1 MSLISEALKKA
12 RQDAARHDAG
22 RIDGAPP
29 ALPHHMPIRRDPP
42 RTWVPAL
49 LGGFA
54 GAALVTAAL
63 LWWLR
68 PASAPAERSA
78 GGQAAGPAAT
88 AVTVDPRPDAT
99 DTAAVPA
106 PAIPSSATPVGIVPP
121 AGSTATLAEVTLP
134 AVLSSEPIH
143 LPPTGSAEKVRP
155 TPSPRAEGSAATGTA
170 GPAKAD
176 SATAIAPTAAATPV
190 AAPPPSATEL
200 PPYRVRL
207 ADGRELVLNGI
218 AAGEGVPVALVNRRA
233 VGIGESV
240 DGWQVTR
247 IEPKQVELT
256 RDGERVVLSLRR

>member
-1 MSLISEALKKA
+1 MSLISDALKKA

-29 ALPHHMPIRRDPP
+29 ALPRHMPIRRDPP
-42 RTWVPAL
+42 RAWVPAL

-68 PASAPAERSA
+68 PANAPAESA
-78 GGQAAGPAAT
+78 AVGGATRTAATPAAAVSRPRT
-88 AVTVDPRPDAT
+88 ADS
-99 DTAAVPA
+99 AAPTPGV
-106 PAIPSSATPVGIVPP
+106 PSSATPVSIVPP

-134 AVLSSEPIH
+134 AALSSEPIP
-143 LPPTGSAEKVRP
+143 LPASGPTERVRP
-155 TPSPRAEGSAATGTA
+155 TPTPRPAAAAAKDGAGAAPERAPGDASPSV
-170 GPAKAD
+170 
-176 SATAIAPTAAATPV
+176 APTAAA
-190 AAPPPSATEL
+190 PPPTATEL
-200 PPYRVRL
+200 PPYRIRL

-256 RDGERVVLSLRR
+256 RDGERVILSLRR